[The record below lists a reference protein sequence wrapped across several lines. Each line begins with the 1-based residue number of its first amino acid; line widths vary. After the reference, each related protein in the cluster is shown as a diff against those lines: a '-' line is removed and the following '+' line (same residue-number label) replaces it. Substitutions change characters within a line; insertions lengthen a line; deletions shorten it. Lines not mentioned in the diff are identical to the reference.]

1 MRDYTKQTMRVVN
14 PNQPFNED
22 EFEDNFQKLDTN
34 KDGVISFDE
43 LLNSMKE
50 RILNVQLGFGKK

>member
-1 MRDYTKQTMRVVN
+1 MRVVN
-14 PNQPFNED
+14 PNQPFDED
-22 EFEDNFQKLDTN
+22 EFEDNFEKLDTN

>member
-14 PNQPFNED
+14 PNQAFDED

-43 LLNSMKE
+43 LLQSMKD
-50 RILNVQLGFGKK
+50 RILNVQSCS